1 MSTCCQ
7 AAHLSEHQYLGS
19 RSPEIDSRSN
29 LLALVCDNYLH
40 LCSVFEV
47 TNTLFQIT
55 ALNNN
60 IHDAVAPAP
69 DLSAGRAIET
79 MFLFM
84 PGTTPGIFLF
94 VVFGTTA
101 ASRQKFKDKFLPKS
115 WQRGATPS
123 SGGCC
128 FGRRR
133 RSNAKVQN
141 EEGGIHVERSLTI
154 TSASRM
160 RASQGVYGRDDD
172 LDLDDDDD
180 NGQFSDPSDIIINI
194 SMSDLPKRPDSA
206 RSQVQVMSDYTPT
219 YMKPLPLAPPK
230 MLMAPSSKFT
240 TRTVCMSSS
249 NNNSSRQGP
258 PLASNP
264 FHSKNNNSIRETS
277 TTTTPMTMTTSRP
290 AFRGGGGGGG
300 GLGLSAIEEKSS
312 VGDVTTTSDDGA
324 GFDLDDMTRP
334 NTGDSLRVPLED
346 YYHGG
351 LGPEHSDD
359 SGPILPIQRP
369 EVRFAPADM
378 YYDQQNHHHG
388 QEKGGPGGKT
398 SRRDRL
404 SKNFSRPR
412 Q

>member
-1 MSTCCQ
+1 MIGNND
-7 AAHLSEHQYLGS
+7 LD
-19 RSPEIDSRSN
+19 P
-29 LLALVCDNYLH
+29 
-40 LCSVFEV
+40 CSVFEV

-60 IHDAVAPAP
+60 IHDAGAPAP

-115 WQRGATPS
+115 WQLGVTPS
-123 SGGCC
+123 YGGCC

-133 RSNAKVQN
+133 RHHSSSGNPKGHN

-154 TSASRM
+154 ASASRI
-160 RASQGVYGRDDD
+160 RASQGVYRRDDD
-172 LDLDDDDD
+172 LDLDDDDGD
-180 NGQFSDPSDIIINI
+180 DQFSDPSDIIINI
-194 SMSDLPKRPDSA
+194 SMGDLPKRPESA
-206 RSQVQVMSDYTPT
+206 RSQVQVMSDHTPT
-219 YMKPLPLAPPK
+219 YMKPLPLAPPN
-230 MLMAPSSKFT
+230 MFVVPSSKFT
-240 TRTVCMSSS
+240 TRTVCMSDS
-249 NNNSSRQGP
+249 NSRRGLA
-258 PLASNP
+258 LASNP
-264 FHSKNNNSIRETS
+264 FHSKNNNSTREMS
-277 TTTTPMTMTTSRP
+277 TTATTNPSRA
-290 AFRGGGGGGG
+290 AFRGGGAG
-300 GLGLSAIEEKSS
+300 GLGLSAIKEKSS
-312 VGDVTTTSDDGA
+312 VGGASFDV
-324 GFDLDDMTRP
+324 DDMTRP

-369 EVRFAPADM
+369 EVRFAADDM
-378 YYDQQNHHHG
+378 YYNDQQ
-388 QEKGGPGGKT
+388 GGKP

-412 Q
+412 K